1 MAGNPVHLY
10 FHSPCF
16 DGLVSA
22 VLLSDY
28 LRTSANHRIELH
40 PVNYHLNQT
49 WEGLELSQPAAIVDF
64 QYHPDASI
72 WFDHHATPFLTPAFE
87 AHFRGRRD
95 PMLVFDRTARSCSML
110 IWHQHLPMTGDHY
123 EKVQAADLIDSASYE
138 SPHQAV
144 FDDRPA
150 FLINA
155 TLAVGDTDE
164 YTRFLAG
171 ELLTHD
177 LAATAQLPAVQ
188 QRFQEFRRL
197 RDLGMQSFRPTPDLE
212 KQDGFILT
220 DDNILLF
227 AIDDSGGIVSR
238 YAPFTVAPEAQYS
251 LGAIRSG
258 DRVKIT
264 AMRNP
269 WREFESVPLGDIFKT
284 FGGGGHHRVASTRL
298 HGKSREAA
306 IEKLFDVRDAIQSA
320 IAAKSGAVPR

>member
-40 PVNYHLNQT
+40 PVNYHLNDT
-49 WEGLELSQPAAIVDF
+49 WEGLQLLQPAAIVDF

-72 WFDHHATPFLTPAFE
+72 WFDHHATPFLTPKFE
-87 AHFRGRRD
+87 AHYRQRRE
-95 PMLVFDRTARSCSML
+95 PMLVFDRTSPSCSLL
-110 IWHQHLPMTGDHY
+110 IWNQHLPMTGDHY
-123 EKVQAADLIDSASYE
+123 EKVLAADLIDSARYE
-138 SPHQAV
+138 SPQQAV
-144 FDDRPA
+144 FDESPP

-155 TLAVGDTDE
+155 TLAIGETDE
-164 YTRFLAG
+164 YTKFLVG
-171 ELLTHD
+171 ELLARGLEATSG
-177 LAATAQLPAVQ
+177 LAVVRD
-188 QRFQEFRRL
+188 RFREFRRL
-197 RDLGMQSFRPTPDLE
+197 RDLGQQLFTPTEDLRTH
-212 KQDGFILT
+212 DGYTLT
-220 DDNILLF
+220 DDDILLF

-238 YAPFTVAPEAQYS
+238 YAPFTVAPDARYS

-269 WREFESVPLGDIFKT
+269 WRQFESVPLGDIFKT
-284 FGGGGHHRVASTRL
+284 FGGGGHQRVASTRL
-298 HGKSREAA
+298 HGKSRDAV
-306 IEKLFDVRDAIQSA
+306 IEKLFEVRDAIQSA
-320 IAAKSGAVPR
+320 VAAQSRIAST